1 VRRRGGLLALALLS
15 VVGCSS
21 DQDPGLT
28 PVSGDGT
35 ATSSRPLPPCPEGGP
50 DATTPAAGCLD
61 AEGRVV
67 RP

>member
-1 VRRRGGLLALALLS
+1 VKPLALALALS
-15 VVGCSS
+15 AALLTACSS
-21 DQDPGLT
+21 DQDPGLA
-28 PVSGDGT
+28 PGSSDGT
-35 ATSSRPLPPCPEGGP
+35 ATTSRVLPACPEGGP